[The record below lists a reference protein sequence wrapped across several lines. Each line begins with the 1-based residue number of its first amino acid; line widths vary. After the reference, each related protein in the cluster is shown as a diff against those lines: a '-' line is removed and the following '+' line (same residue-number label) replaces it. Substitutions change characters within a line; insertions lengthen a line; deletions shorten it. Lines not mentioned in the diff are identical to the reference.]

1 MKVIKIR
8 IVFALLLLAMVSAT
22 GLAQTRYFT
31 KTGKIIFYS
40 KSPMENIEAVNN
52 KAVSIWDIT
61 SGQIEFSVLM
71 KGFEFERAL
80 MQEHFNENYVES
92 DKYPKA
98 IFKGIIEN
106 SSTLELTTDRSVTV
120 KVNGNLTMHGVTR
133 PVNTTAV
140 ITVKNKTISA
150 ATSFSIAL
158 ADYNISIPS
167 LVADKINKKITIT
180 INIPDYELVTKK

>member
-1 MKVIKIR
+1 MKNIR
-8 IVFALLLLAMVSAT
+8 IRIFFAIILSTVISAA

-31 KTGKIIFYS
+31 KTGKITFNS
-40 KSPMENIEAVNN
+40 RSPMENIEAINN
-52 KAVSIWDIT
+52 KVVSIWDVA

-71 KGFEFERAL
+71 KGFEFEKAL

-98 IFKGIIEN
+98 IFKGTIEN
-106 SSTLELTTDRSVTV
+106 SNALDLTMDRSITV

-133 PVNTTAV
+133 PASTTAL
-140 ITVKNKTISA
+140 ITVKNKAIA
-150 ATSFSIAL
+150 ASTSFSIAL
-158 ADYNISIPS
+158 ADYKIRIPS

-180 INIPDYELVTKK
+180 VNIPDYQLVVKK

>member
-1 MKVIKIR
+1 MKNIR
-8 IVFALLLLAMVSAT
+8 ISIFFAIILSTIISAA

-31 KTGKIIFYS
+31 KTGKITFNS
-40 KSPMENIEAVNN
+40 RSPMENIEAINN
-52 KAVSIWDIT
+52 KVVSIWDVA

-71 KGFEFERAL
+71 KSFEFEKAL

-98 IFKGIIEN
+98 IFKGTIEN
-106 SSTLELTTDRSVTV
+106 SNALDLTVDRSITV

-133 PVNTTAV
+133 PVSTTAL
-140 ITVKNKTISA
+140 ITVKNKAIA
-150 ATSFSIAL
+150 ASTSFSIAL
-158 ADYNISIPS
+158 ADYKISIPS

-180 INIPDYELVTKK
+180 VNIPDYQLVVKK

>member
-1 MKVIKIR
+1 MR
-8 IVFALLLLAMVSAT
+8 IVFALLMLTMVSAT

-52 KAVSIWDIT
+52 KVVSIWDIT

-71 KGFEFERAL
+71 KGFEFQKAL

-98 IFKGIIEN
+98 VFKGIIEN
-106 SSTLELTTDRSVTV
+106 SSALDLTADRSATV
-120 KVNGNLTMHGVTR
+120 KVNGNLTIHGETR

-140 ITVKNKTISA
+140 ITVKNKVISA
-150 ATSFSIAL
+150 ATSFIISL
-158 ADYNISIPS
+158 ADYKISIPS
-167 LVADKINKKITIT
+167 LVADKISKKITIT
-180 INIPDYELVTKK
+180 VNISDYKLVVKK